1 MGSLVSP
8 IMCNL
13 YMENFEQMALAKAE
27 NPPHWWK
34 RYVDDTYTVL
44 RKDQGQ
50 SITDYLN
57 TLDEDIKWTTEG
69 EVVTEVEVEAMENRM
84 ERGLTF
90 LDIMSVIN
98 EDGTIKTKV
107 YRKETHMDQ
116 YLNFQSNHPLEHKR
130 GVVKT
135 LAYRARTVVSDR
147 EDRRKALK
155 HLRGSLKCNGYPDW
169 ILREL
174 RDDNS
179 DEGAVKRLELVK
191 ETSDKE
197 RNKKI
202 SVVIPYIKGFSEQ
215 IRLVLGKYSIPTY
228 FKPTNTLR
236 QLLVKPK
243 DPVDKENVVG
253 LVYKI
258 KCEECEALYVG
269 ETERSLQSKLSEH
282 RRPSSTSS
290 EVAKHIHTDQPE
302 HTVELDNTEILTTEP
317 RWFEIGVKEA
327 ILSEH

>member
-1 MGSLVSP
+1 M
-8 IMCNL
+8 
-13 YMENFEQMALAKAE
+13 
-27 NPPHWWK
+27 
-34 RYVDDTYTVL
+34 
-44 RKDQGQ
+44 
-50 SITDYLN
+50 
-57 TLDEDIKWTTEG
+57 
-69 EVVTEVEVEAMENRM
+69 
-84 ERGLTF
+84 
-90 LDIMSVIN
+90 
-98 EDGTIKTKV
+98 
-107 YRKETHMDQ
+107 
-116 YLNFQSNHPLEHKR
+116 
-130 GVVKT
+130 KT

-147 EDRRKALK
+147 EDRRKELK

-174 RDDNS
+174 RVDNS
-179 DEGAVKRLELVK
+179 NKGEVKRLELVK

-197 RNKKI
+197 RNKKL

-215 IRLVLGKYSIPTY
+215 IRPVLGKYSIPTY
-228 FKPTNTLR
+228 FKPMNTLR

-258 KCEECEALYVG
+258 KCEECEAMYVG
-269 ETERSLQSKLSEH
+269 DTERSLQSRLNEH